1 MKKIS
6 LSILFISFIL
16 FLSGCSQ
23 SYRSNAY
30 YSHLAKQ
37 QHAAKM
43 YRQYQKQQAAQT
55 RIKTQPTQRISY
67 QRRPQQSH
75 PPLIRQKPAHTSQQA
90 QANAVETQQ
99 QARQLIS
106 RMAHSTIGAPYKW
119 GGSNPQQGFDCS
131 GLMSYVHKNALGI
144 NIPRT
149 AAQQRDKSRTVSYEQ
164 LQPGD
169 MLFFRTGRNS
179 NHVGVYIGN
188 RRFVHAATGSK
199 HVKVA
204 SMDSAYWHKRF
215 VKFGTFL

>member
-1 MKKIS
+1 MIKIS
-6 LSILFISFIL
+6 YLILIVSSIL

-30 YSHLAKQ
+30 QHAAQQ
-37 QHAAKM
+37 QHAEKI
-43 YRQYQKQQAAQT
+43 YRQYQKQQQLLKQSANLQ
-55 RIKTQPTQRISY
+55 RTQQVSY
-67 QRRPQQSH
+67 QRRPQARFH
-75 PPLIRQKPAHTSQQA
+75 PRITPKSTHTSQQTRS
-90 QANAVETQQ
+90 NAVLDQQ
-99 QARQLIS
+99 HARQLIS

-119 GGSNPQQGFDCS
+119 GGNNPQQGFDCS
-131 GLMSYVHKNALGI
+131 GLMSYVYKNALGI

-149 AAQQRDKSRTVSYEQ
+149 AAQQRDQSRTVSYEQ

-169 MLFFRTGRNS
+169 MLFFKTGRNA

-188 RRFVHAATGSK
+188 RKFVHAATGSK